1 MLLMGIIFTLVFCGL
16 NVIVWREGD
25 TAGIPFLV
33 VVLLLAIVSVIVS
46 VALLVLILALTKLP
60 WKYIIGAV
68 VYCVLISWIVCKV
81 CQRKYQRN

>member
-16 NVIVWREGD
+16 NVIVWKEED

-46 VALLVLILALTKLP
+46 VALLVFILALIKLP
-60 WKYIIGAV
+60 WKYIISAV
-68 VYCVLISWIVCKV
+68 IYCVLISWIICKV
-81 CQRKYQRN
+81 CQRKYQRD